1 MQKFG
6 NVSVDLLDDRRDLEW
21 SVLDRL
27 EHLALAQFAMR
38 NILLDFSFGIFNY
51 RTVGGIDLLDVERKQ
66 TPQRIHVLPEVT
78 GFIRNYRGPRS
89 QHYVTGEERF
99 FFHQV
104 IAKMVGC
111 MAGRKDGAQRPTL
124 GRNHPAMVDHRA
136 SPTARSPSTP
146 PNLPPHPLPPPS
158 PLLSL

>member
-6 NVSVDLLDDRRDLEW
+6 NVSVDLLDDRRDPEW

-27 EHLALAQFAMR
+27 EHLAVAEFAMR

-104 IAKMVGC
+104 VAKMVGC
-111 MAGRKDGAQRPTL
+111 LAGREGGAPRRALRRT
-124 GRNHPAMVDHRA
+124 HR
-136 SPTARSPSTP
+136 
-146 PNLPPHPLPPPS
+146 
-158 PLLSL
+158 SL